1 MTNDDSV
8 DINTPPNPVLTV
20 ASTQKEEQ
28 IMSRATEKITAL
40 YCRLSQEDSLDGD
53 SNSIVNQRI
62 ILERFAREKHF
73 PNPLCFV
80 DDGYSG
86 TNFERPGFQKMLDE
100 IEADR
105 VGVVI
110 TKDLSRFGR
119 NSAMVGM
126 YINVT
131 FAQHG
136 VRYIAI
142 NDNFD
147 TIDPNSVDNDFAGL
161 KNWFNEFFAR
171 DTSRKIRAVN
181 KSKGERGEPLTTN
194 VPFGYLKNPEDT
206 KQWLVDEVA
215 AKVVRRIFTLC
226 MEGRGPSQIATQLE
240 ADKVL
245 NPTAYKL
252 RQGVDT
258 PHAEPENPCRWHEST
273 IVNILERREYTGC
286 TVNFKTYTNSIWD
299 KKQRENP
306 IENQAVFYNTH
317 PAIIEQE
324 VFDKVQEIRQQRQRK
339 SSLGKTSLFSGLVY
353 CADCKQKLYY
363 CTTQYFEKR
372 QDFFICSTHRA
383 DKAKCSGHYIRAV
396 VLEQMV
402 WKHMKAVI
410 SYVTRYESY
419 FRSKMERK
427 LHLESEESIRV
438 YRKRLAQAEKRIREL
453 DRLFVKI
460 YEDNAN
466 SKLSDE
472 RFAMMSKSYED
483 EQAELKAEAT
493 TLQQEI
499 EAQERQIENLDQFIQ
514 RAHRYADLD
523 ELTPYALRELVKA
536 VYVEAPD
543 KSSGKRKQAIHIS
556 YDLVGF
562 IPLDELM
569 KQETA

>member
-8 DINTPPNPVLTV
+8 DITQPNPVLTV

-194 VPFGYLKNPEDT
+194 VPFGYLKNPEDA
-206 KQWLVDEVA
+206 KQWLVDEEA
-215 AKVVRRIFTLC
+215 AKVVKRIFTFC

-258 PHAEPENPCRWHEST
+258 PHAEPENPYRWHEST

-383 DKAKCSGHYIRAV
+383 DKDKCSGHYIRAV

-402 WKHMKAVI
+402 WKHMQAVI
-410 SYVTRYESY
+410 SYVTRYEAY

-438 YRKRLAQAEKRIREL
+438 YRKRLAQAEKRIGEL

-466 SKLSDE
+466 SKLSDD

-483 EQAELKAEAT
+483 EQAELKAEAA

-499 EAQERQIENLDQFIQ
+499 EAQERQLENLEQFIQ

-536 VYVEAPD
+536 VYVEVPD
-543 KSSGKRKQAIHIS
+543 KSSGKRNQAIHIS